1 MYRGVRILTTHTRH
15 TTRSYLMGIRQ
26 KLAVGLAVASKALAE
41 DQSKEKLQVQI
52 DQARY
57 KLADWIA
64 PKGKLIR

>member
-1 MYRGVRILTTHTRH
+1 
-15 TTRSYLMGIRQ
+15 MGIRQ
-26 KLAVGLAVASKALAE
+26 KLALSLAMAAQALSE

-57 KLADWIA
+57 KLANWIA